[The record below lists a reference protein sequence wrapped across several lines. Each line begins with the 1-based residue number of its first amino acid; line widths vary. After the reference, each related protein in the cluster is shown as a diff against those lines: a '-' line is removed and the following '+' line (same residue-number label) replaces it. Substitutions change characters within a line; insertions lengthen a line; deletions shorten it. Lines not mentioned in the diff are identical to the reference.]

1 MGDSPGFWQLA
12 SHIVVSSLRPEPYTL
27 CLSGEYCLLYAPIEI
42 PIDSGTAIAV
52 VMMKGR
58 GFFEFSTKI
67 RSAVNYQACEGAQM
81 KVRNIMAAELV
92 TLRVDEEL
100 SLASDIMNLARI
112 RHLPIVE
119 GERLVG
125 IISQRD
131 LFRASLASVMGY
143 DYAETRD
150 HLKSVAIKD
159 AMVKEVITVGP
170 DTGIQEAG
178 RIMLEKK
185 IGCLPVVEGDRL
197 AGLVTETDIL
207 RCFLL
212 HYEECVAGD

>member
-1 MGDSPGFWQLA
+1 
-12 SHIVVSSLRPEPYTL
+12 
-27 CLSGEYCLLYAPIEI
+27 
-42 PIDSGTAIAV
+42 
-52 VMMKGR
+52 MMKGR
-58 GFFEFSTKI
+58 DLSEVSRKI
-67 RSAVNYQACEGAQM
+67 LSAVNYQVREGAQM

-131 LFRASLASVMGY
+131 LFRASLASVMGH
-143 DYAETRD
+143 DYAETRE
-150 HLKSVAIKD
+150 HLKSVAIRD
-159 AMVKEVITVGP
+159 AMVKEVITVEP
-170 DTGIQEAG
+170 DTDIQGAG

-185 IGCLPVVEGDRL
+185 IGCLPVVEDDRL
-197 AGLVTETDIL
+197 VGLVTETDIL

>member
-1 MGDSPGFWQLA
+1 
-12 SHIVVSSLRPEPYTL
+12 
-27 CLSGEYCLLYAPIEI
+27 
-42 PIDSGTAIAV
+42 
-52 VMMKGR
+52 
-58 GFFEFSTKI
+58 
-67 RSAVNYQACEGAQM
+67 M
-81 KVRNIMAAELV
+81 KVQDIMATELV
-92 TLRVDEEL
+92 TLHVDEEL

-131 LFRASLASVMGY
+131 LFKASLASVMGY

-150 HLKSVAIKD
+150 HLKSVAIRE
-159 AMVKEVITVGP
+159 AMVKEVVTVEP
-170 DTGIQEAG
+170 DAGIQEAG

-185 IGCLPVVEGDRL
+185 IGCLPVVQGGRL
-197 AGLVTETDIL
+197 VGMLTETDII

-212 HYEECVAGD
+212 HWEECAPEVQK